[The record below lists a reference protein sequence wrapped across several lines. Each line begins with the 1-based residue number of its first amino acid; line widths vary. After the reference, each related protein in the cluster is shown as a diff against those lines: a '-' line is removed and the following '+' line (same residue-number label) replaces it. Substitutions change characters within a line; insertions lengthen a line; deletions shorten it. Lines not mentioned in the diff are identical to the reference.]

1 MTATLL
7 MLLAFIPLI
16 AAFYLVTAVMTA
28 IVSNAA
34 TAVMLTPVAILAA
47 TQAGVNPYALL
58 VAVMFGASAS
68 FVTPF
73 GYQTN
78 VMIYGPGGYR
88 SSDFVKVA
96 VCSTWSFSLRPA
108 SSSHCSGP
116 AEQAPAQ
123 RSRLPRPRPSARR
136 WR

>member
-1 MTATLL
+1 MVTLTAPLGE
-7 MLLAFIPLI
+7 AGLI

-88 SSDFVKVA
+88 FSDFVKVGGLLNFILLVTA
-96 VCSTWSFSLRPA
+96 SLFIP
-108 SSSHCSGP
+108 
-116 AEQAPAQ
+116 
-123 RSRLPRPRPSARR
+123 LFWPS
-136 WR
+136 